1 MKPTKLACALLLS
14 AASALALGACGSG
27 NNAASIATV
36 PTQPTTPATSPNTT
50 PATTPTAT
58 VPTTTAPTKTAPK
71 ATRTA
76 TAPAF
81 VQTAPPASGPLGAAE
96 GAVSRAGYTVRDPS
110 TYKSSDTLQVLLGVR
125 GTSADPQQQAFFF
138 VNGRYIGTDARS
150 PSGSLSVVSTSDTA
164 VTVRYH
170 LYRPSDQGCC
180 PSGGATDVEF
190 ALNNG
195 MLTPSSEIPP
205 TTGAAGAR
213 R

>member
-1 MKPTKLACALLLS
+1 MKPTKLASATLLG
-14 AASALALGACGSG
+14 AVSALALAACGSG

-36 PTQPTTPATSPNTT
+36 PTQPTTPATSPST
-50 PATTPTAT
+50 PAPTPTAT
-58 VPTTTAPTKTAPK
+58 VPTTTTPTKTAPK

-81 VQTAPPASGPLGAAE
+81 IQTQPTAGGPLGVAE
-96 GAVSRAGYTVRDPS
+96 GVVNRAGYTVREPS
-110 TYKSSDTLQVLLGVR
+110 TYKSSDTLQVLLGAR

-138 VNGRYIGTDARS
+138 VNGRYIGTDARG

-164 VTVRYH
+164 VTLRYH

-180 PSGGATDVEF
+180 PSGTATDVQF

-195 MLTPSSEIPP
+195 MLTPSGPIPP
-205 TTGAAGAR
+205 ITGAAGGR